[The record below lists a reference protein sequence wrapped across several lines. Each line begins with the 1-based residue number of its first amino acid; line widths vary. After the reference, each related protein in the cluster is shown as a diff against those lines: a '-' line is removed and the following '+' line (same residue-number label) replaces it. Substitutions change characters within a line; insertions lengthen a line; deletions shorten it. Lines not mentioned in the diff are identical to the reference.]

1 MKRYKFIPLF
11 IFCLA
16 GTYAQA
22 APPFVSYAGQVA
34 SGGQPY
40 QGTGQFKFAFVNA
53 AGDTTYWS
61 QDGTST
67 SGSEPTGFVST
78 QVNGGYYSILLG
90 NTAISGMGAIDPSLF
105 KTYSGVHLRVWFSDG
120 VAAFEE
126 LSPHRPFAS
135 VPYALNAGIAPG
147 EITANQLS
155 EQVLK
160 YFKPE
165 LIQSPQAPANVYTGQ
180 QITLGAQAQGK
191 HLTYQWQ
198 RNGNPLPGAT
208 NSQFIITDANASVH
222 DGNYSLMISNDFG
235 DVTTTAVQIVVSTGQ
250 ASTHTADLNASVS
263 LDMIWV

>member
-1 MKRYKFIPLF
+1 MLHLVFSPLLMKRYKFISLF

-53 AGDTTYWS
+53 VGDTTYWS
-61 QDGTST
+61 HDGTST
-67 SGSEPTGFVST
+67 SGSEPSGFVST
-78 QVNGGYYSILLG
+78 PVNGGYYSILLG

-135 VPYALNAGIAPG
+135 VPYALKCRHCPG
-147 EITANQLS
+147 
-155 EQVLK
+155 
-160 YFKPE
+160 
-165 LIQSPQAPANVYTGQ
+165 
-180 QITLGAQAQGK
+180 
-191 HLTYQWQ
+191 
-198 RNGNPLPGAT
+198 
-208 NSQFIITDANASVH
+208 
-222 DGNYSLMISNDFG
+222 
-235 DVTTTAVQIVVSTGQ
+235 
-250 ASTHTADLNASVS
+250 
-263 LDMIWV
+263 

>member
-1 MKRYKFIPLF
+1 MLHLVFSPLLMKRYKFIPLF

-16 GTYAQA
+16 GTYAQS

-53 AGDTTYWS
+53 AGDATYWS

-90 NTAISGMGAIDPSLF
+90 NTAISGMGAIDPSIF
-105 KTYSGVHLRVWFSDG
+105 KTYSDVHLRVWFSNG

-135 VPYALNAGIAPG
+135 VPYALNAGVAAG

-165 LIQSPQAPANVYTGQ
+165 LIQSPQAPANVYAGQ
-180 QITLGAQAQGK
+180 HYPWCTSPGQTP
-191 HLTYQWQ
+191 Y
-198 RNGNPLPGAT
+198 LPMA
-208 NSQFIITDANASVH
+208 ARWSVH
-222 DGNYSLMISNDFG
+222 PWRYQCPIYHNRCQRLCARWQLF
-235 DVTTTAVQIVVSTGQ
+235 
-250 ASTHTADLNASVS
+250 THD
-263 LDMIWV
+263 